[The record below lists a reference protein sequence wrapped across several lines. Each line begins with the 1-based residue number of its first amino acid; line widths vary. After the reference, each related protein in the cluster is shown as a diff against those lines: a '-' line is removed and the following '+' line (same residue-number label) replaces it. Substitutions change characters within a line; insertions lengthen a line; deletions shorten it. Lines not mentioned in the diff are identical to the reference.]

1 MTKKTTS
8 KATRGKSSAHPFG
21 HYTATGL
28 GIFPLFLVKIG
39 LGRGGFKNHLKKLW
53 MVNSPSKILDINYH
67 GLKIRLMPDRNRIDS
82 TIAFSSRKS
91 EKKELEWIEKQI
103 QATKNSIFIDIG
115 ANIGYYSLMAAK
127 FGAKKVLAVEPSP
140 DLFKRLEENIALN
153 NFGDTIHPIEVGLG
167 DKEGTFDLNICSQ
180 SEGGSSMVGDT
191 PADKT
196 VKIKVMTLKKVIE
209 ELKLTKIDVLKIDIE
224 GMEDR
229 VLFPFFEM
237 CPKQFWPK
245 LVIIEENKT
254 WWEKD
259 IYTWML
265 ENGYHLSDNTRSNK
279 ILTLK

>member
-1 MTKKTTS
+1 
-8 KATRGKSSAHPFG
+8 
-21 HYTATGL
+21 
-28 GIFPLFLVKIG
+28 
-39 LGRGGFKNHLKKLW
+39 
-53 MVNSPSKILDINYH
+53 
-67 GLKIRLMPDRNRIDS
+67 
-82 TIAFSSRKS
+82 
-91 EKKELEWIEKQI
+91 
-103 QATKNSIFIDIG
+103 
-115 ANIGYYSLMAAK
+115 
-127 FGAKKVLAVEPSP
+127 
-140 DLFKRLEENIALN
+140 
-153 NFGDTIHPIEVGLG
+153 
-167 DKEGTFDLNICSQ
+167 
-180 SEGGSSMVGDT
+180 MVGDT